1 MTVVIW
7 RFLAL
12 LSAQLSSGQRAEA
25 ARRGFKMHTR
35 THTQTHSLFSCDK
48 RSMCNHVQS
57 AHRCTETPSLKKS
70 ICGYIDHCWGLLMG
84 HMGKQRGKSCLKLG
98 LLLLVYF
105 CMVGTWQYTDGRYDK
120 IDDITREG
128 KRKGKNK
135 YHLKKKK
142 TLSPLEYSVKSIP
155 CHILPFRRFICQLTP
170 LLLGEMTR
178 YSKKSIKIGFLGW
191 SLIICA

>member
-1 MTVVIW
+1 MLPAALFSPD
-7 RFLAL
+7 FLQKLFFSDDSCDLTLFGTASQHSYL
-12 LSAQLSSGQRAEA
+12 VGREQRQPE
-25 ARRGFKMHTR
+25 GDPKCTR
-35 THTQTHSLFSCDK
+35 VHTHTQTHSLFSCDK

-105 CMVGTWQYTDGRYDK
+105 CMVGTWHYTDGRYDK
-120 IDDITREG
+120 IHDITREG

-135 YHLKKKK
+135 YHLKKKHY
-142 TLSPLEYSVKSIP
+142 LHLNI
-155 CHILPFRRFICQLTP
+155 Q
-170 LLLGEMTR
+170 
-178 YSKKSIKIGFLGW
+178 W
-191 SLIICA
+191 SLFLAIFCPLGDLYAN

>member
-1 MTVVIW
+1 MSVSEQFHVASCIIFTW
-7 RFLAL
+7 FLTKAL
-12 LSAQLSSGQRAEA
+12 FFWWQLWFDAFWHCFSAQLSSGQRAEA
-25 ARRGFKMHTR
+25 ARRGSKMHTR

-120 IDDITREG
+120 IHDITREG

-142 TLSPLEYSVKSIP
+142 HYLHLNI
-155 CHILPFRRFICQLTP
+155 Q
-170 LLLGEMTR
+170 
-178 YSKKSIKIGFLGW
+178 W
-191 SLIICA
+191 SLFLAIFCPLGDLYAN